1 MHAEKKHGETDR
13 VYKRF
18 YADPAVVEEIVRD
31 FVGGAWTRELD
42 FATLERL
49 PAEMI
54 DPVLPVVRH
63 ADMMWRVRFRDRPL
77 HVVLLFEFQSSP
89 DPNMAVRI
97 AVETGVFYR
106 ELAKLRKRDPSV
118 GEHVVVPVVVKSFEG
133 PWTAARSMAEWLGGG
148 VPEELAEYAAGQGYA
163 LLDEAAE
170 AKKAGASGGAG
181 GVVRAAM
188 ALRRERDPAR
198 LSALVR
204 SLDVQLGAS
213 SVARDALAEWIRS
226 QMINSGATEAEVAH
240 LDTLREAGEMY
251 VNQFQ
256 ETFRDGLAQGVE
268 QGLAQGVEQG
278 LAKGLAQGVE
288 QGLAQGV
295 EQGLAQGVE
304 QGVKQ
309 AHVDIARW
317 KFGEETAERL
327 AELLEGAGDT
337 ERVSRIGRLLVECET
352 GEELIAKAARA

>member
-1 MHAEKKHGETDR
+1 MREEKKHGETDR

-49 PAEMI
+49 PTEMV
-54 DPVLPVVRH
+54 DPVLPVVRQ

-77 HVVLLFEFQSSP
+77 HVVLLFEFQSGP

-106 ELAKLRKRDPSV
+106 ELAELRKRDPSV
-118 GEHVVVPVVVKSFEG
+118 GAHVVVPVVVKSFEG
-133 PWTAARSMAEWLGGG
+133 KWTAARSMAEWLGAG
-148 VPEELAEYAAGQGYA
+148 VPEELAEYATGQGYA

-170 AKKAGASGGAG
+170 AKKAVRAG

-204 SLDVQLGAS
+204 SLDVQLAAS
-213 SVARDALAEWIRS
+213 SVARDALAEWLRS

-256 ETFRDGLAQGVE
+256 ETFRDGVE
-268 QGLAQGVEQG
+268 QGMA
-278 LAKGLAQGVE
+278 
-288 QGLAQGV
+288 
-295 EQGLAQGVE
+295 

-309 AHVDIARW
+309 AQVDMARW

-327 AELLEGAGDT
+327 AELLEAAGDT
-337 ERVSRIGRLLVECET
+337 ARVSRIGRLLVECET

>member
-1 MHAEKKHGETDR
+1 MREEKKHGETDR
-13 VYKRF
+13 IYKRF
-18 YADPAVVEEIVRD
+18 YADAAVLEEIVRD

-42 FATLERL
+42 FGTLERL
-49 PAEMI
+49 PTEMV

-77 HVVLLFEFQSSP
+77 HVVLLFEFQSGP

-106 ELAKLRKRDPSV
+106 ELAALRKRDSSV

-133 PWTAARSMAEWLGGG
+133 KWTAPRSMAEWLGAG
-148 VPEELAEYAAGQGYA
+148 VPEELASYATGQRYA
-163 LLDEAAE
+163 LLDESAE
-170 AKKAGASGGAG
+170 AKKALGG

-204 SLDVQLGAS
+204 SLDVQLDAS
-213 SVARDALAEWIRS
+213 SVARGALVEWLRS
-226 QMINSGATEAEVAH
+226 QMINSGATEGEVAH

-268 QGLAQGVEQG
+268 QGLAQG
-278 LAKGLAQGVE
+278 L
-288 QGLAQGV
+288 
-295 EQGLAQGVE
+295 
-304 QGVKQ
+304 KQ
-309 AHVDIARW
+309 AHVDMARW
-317 KFGEETAERL
+317 KFGEETAQRL
-327 AELLEGAGDT
+327 AELLEAAGDA

-352 GEELIAKAARA
+352 GEELIAKATRA

>member
-1 MHAEKKHGETDR
+1 MEASRPVCDFPRTELRGSRRPPARSPRRSPGERPLRKEAKHGETDR

-42 FATLERL
+42 FGTLERL
-49 PAEMI
+49 PTEMV

-77 HVVLLFEFQSSP
+77 HVVLLFEFQSGP

-106 ELAKLRKRDPSV
+106 ELAELRKRDPSV

-133 PWTAARSMAEWLGGG
+133 TWTAARGMAEWLGEG
-148 VPEELAEYAAGQGYA
+148 VPEELVPYAAGRRYA
-163 LLDEAAE
+163 LLDESAE
-170 AKKAGASGGAG
+170 AKKAGAASGGSG
-181 GVVRAAM
+181 GVVRAGM
-188 ALRRERDPAR
+188 VLRHERDVTR
-198 LSALVR
+198 LAAAVR
-204 SLDVQLGAS
+204 DLDVQLDAS
-213 SVARDALAEWIRS
+213 SVARGALVEWLRS

-256 ETFRDGLAQGVE
+256 ETFRDGLAQGL
-268 QGLAQGVEQG
+268 Q
-278 LAKGLAQGVE
+278 K
-288 QGLAQGV
+288 
-295 EQGLAQGVE
+295 
-304 QGVKQ
+304 
-309 AHVDIARW
+309 AHVDMARW
-317 KFGEETAERL
+317 KFGEETAQRL
-327 AELLEGAGDT
+327 AELLEAAGDA

>member
-1 MHAEKKHGETDR
+1 MRKEAKHGETDR

-49 PAEMI
+49 PAEMV

-77 HVVLLFEFQSSP
+77 HVVLLFEFQSGP
-89 DPNMAVRI
+89 DPHMAVRI

-106 ELAKLRKRDPSV
+106 ELAELRKRDPGV

-133 PWTAARSMAEWLGGG
+133 PWTAARSMAEWLGAG
-148 VPEELAEYAAGQGYA
+148 VPEELAEYAAGQRYA

-170 AKKAGASGGAG
+170 AKKAGGAGG
-181 GVVRAAM
+181 GVVRAGLT
-188 ALRRERDPAR
+188 LRHERDVAR
-198 LSALVR
+198 LVAAVR
-204 SLDVQLGAS
+204 ELDEELDAT
-213 SVARDALAEWIRS
+213 SVARDALVEWIRS

-256 ETFRDGLAQGVE
+256 ETFRDGLAQGIE
-268 QGLAQGVEQG
+268 Q
-278 LAKGLAQGVE
+278 GLAQGVE

-304 QGVKQ
+304 QGLAQGVKQ

-327 AELLEGAGDT
+327 AELIEATEDT
-337 ERVSRIGRLLVECET
+337 ERVSRIGRLLVKCET

>member
-1 MHAEKKHGETDR
+1 MRKEAKHGETDR

-49 PAEMI
+49 PTEMV

-77 HVVLLFEFQSSP
+77 HVVLLFEFQSGP
-89 DPNMAVRI
+89 DPNMALRI

-106 ELAKLRKRDPSV
+106 ELAELRKRDPSV

-133 PWTAARSMAEWLGGG
+133 QWTAARSMAEWLGAG
-148 VPEELAEYAAGQGYA
+148 VPEGLASYATGQRYG
-163 LLDEAAE
+163 LLDESAE
-170 AKKAGASGGAG
+170 AKKAGASGG
-181 GVVRAAM
+181 VVRAGM
-188 ALRRERDPAR
+188 VLRHERDVTR
-198 LSALVR
+198 LSAAVR
-204 SLDVQLGAS
+204 DLDVQLDAS
-213 SVARDALAEWIRS
+213 SVARGALVEWLRS

-278 LAKGLAQGVE
+278 LAQGVE
-288 QGLAQGV
+288 QGLAQG
-295 EQGLAQGVE
+295 L
-304 QGVKQ
+304 KQ

-317 KFGEETAERL
+317 KFGEETAQRL
-327 AELLEGAGDT
+327 AELLEAAGDA

>member
-1 MHAEKKHGETDR
+1 MRKEAKHGETDR

-42 FATLERL
+42 FSTLERL
-49 PAEMI
+49 PTEMV

-77 HVVLLFEFQSSP
+77 HVVLLFEFQSGP

-106 ELAKLRKRDPSV
+106 ALAELRKRDPGV

-133 PWTAARSMAEWLGGG
+133 NWTAARSMADWLGAG
-148 VPEELAEYAAGQGYA
+148 VPEELAEYATGQRYG
-163 LLDEAAE
+163 LLDESAE
-170 AKKAGASGGAG
+170 AKKAGASGG
-181 GVVRAAM
+181 VVRAGM
-188 ALRRERDPAR
+188 VLRHERDVTR
-198 LSALVR
+198 LSAALR
-204 SLDVQLGAS
+204 SLDVQLDAS
-213 SVARDALAEWIRS
+213 SVARGALVEWLRS

-256 ETFRDGLAQGVE
+256 ETFRDGVKQGLAQGIEQGRAQGVE
-268 QGLAQGVEQG
+268 QGLARGVKQGR
-278 LAKGLAQGVE
+278 A
-288 QGLAQGV
+288 
-295 EQGLAQGVE
+295 

-309 AHVDIARW
+309 AQVDMARW
-317 KFGEETAERL
+317 KFGEETAQRL
-327 AELLEGAGDT
+327 AELLEAAGDA
-337 ERVSRIGRLLVECET
+337 EQVSRIGRLLVECET
-352 GEELIAKAARA
+352 GEELIANAARA

>member
-1 MHAEKKHGETDR
+1 MRKEAKHGETDR

-42 FATLERL
+42 FSTLERL
-49 PAEMI
+49 PTEMV

-77 HVVLLFEFQSSP
+77 HVVLLFEFQSGP

-106 ELAKLRKRDPSV
+106 ELAALRKRDLGV

-133 PWTAARSMAEWLGGG
+133 QWTAARSMAEWLGAG
-148 VPEELAEYAAGQGYA
+148 VPEELAEYATGQRYG
-163 LLDEAAE
+163 LLDESAE
-170 AKKAGASGGAG
+170 AKKAGASG

-204 SLDVQLGAS
+204 SLDVQLAAS
-213 SVARDALAEWIRS
+213 SVARDALVEWLRS

-256 ETFRDGLAQGVE
+256 ETFRDGVKQGVEQGLAQGIE

-278 LAKGLAQGVE
+278 MAQG
-288 QGLAQGV
+288 L
-295 EQGLAQGVE
+295 
-304 QGVKQ
+304 KQ
-309 AHVDIARW
+309 AHVDMARW
-317 KFGEETAERL
+317 KFGEETAQRL
-327 AELLEGAGDT
+327 AELLEAAGDA
-337 ERVSRIGRLLVECET
+337 ERVSRIGRLIVECKT
-352 GEELIAKAARA
+352 GEELIANAARA

>member
-31 FVGGAWTRELD
+31 FVGGAWTRALD

-49 PAEMI
+49 PTEMV

-106 ELAKLRKRDPSV
+106 ELAELRKRDPSV

-133 PWTAARSMAEWLGGG
+133 QWPAARSMAEWLGEG
-148 VPEELAEYAAGQGYA
+148 VPEELAEYAAGQRYG

-170 AKKAGASGGAG
+170 AKKAVGVG
-181 GVVRAAM
+181 GVVRAAL
-188 ALRRERDPAR
+188 ALRRERDPER
-198 LSALVR
+198 LAALVR
-204 SLDVQLGAS
+204 SLDAQLAAS
-213 SVARDALAEWIRS
+213 SVARDALVEWIRS

-256 ETFRDGLAQGVE
+256 ETFRDGVE
-268 QGLAQGVEQG
+268 QGLAKGLAQGVEQ
-278 LAKGLAQGVE
+278 GLAQGVE

-327 AELLEGAGDT
+327 AELLEAAGDA

>member
-1 MHAEKKHGETDR
+1 MREEKKHGETDR

-49 PAEMI
+49 PTEMV

-77 HVVLLFEFQSSP
+77 HVVLLFEFQSGP

-106 ELAKLRKRDPSV
+106 ELAALRKRDLGV

-133 PWTAARSMAEWLGGG
+133 QWTAARSMAEWLGAG
-148 VPEELAEYAAGQGYA
+148 VPEELAEYATGQRYG
-163 LLDEAAE
+163 LLDESAE
-170 AKKAGASGGAG
+170 AKKAGASG

-204 SLDVQLGAS
+204 SLDVQLAAS
-213 SVARDALAEWIRS
+213 SVARDALVEWLRS

-256 ETFRDGLAQGVE
+256 ETFRDGVE
-268 QGLAQGVEQG
+268 QGL
-278 LAKGLAQGVE
+278 
-288 QGLAQGV
+288 
-295 EQGLAQGVE
+295 E

-309 AHVDIARW
+309 AQVDMARW

-327 AELLEGAGDT
+327 AELLESVGDAD
-337 ERVSRIGRLLVECET
+337 RVSRIGRLIVECET
-352 GEELIAKAARA
+352 GEELIANAARA

>member
-1 MHAEKKHGETDR
+1 MRKEKKHGETDR

-31 FVGGAWTRELD
+31 FVGGAWTQELD

-49 PAEMI
+49 PAELV

-77 HVVLLFEFQSSP
+77 HVVLLFEFQSGP

-106 ELAKLRKRDPSV
+106 ELAELRKRDPSV
-118 GEHVVVPVVVKSFEG
+118 GEHLVVPVVVKSFEG
-133 PWTAARSMAEWLGGG
+133 PWTAAQGMADWLGEG
-148 VPEELAEYAAGQGYA
+148 VPEELAAYAAGQGYA

-170 AKKAGASGGAG
+170 AKKAVSVG
-181 GVVRAAM
+181 GVVRAAL
-188 ALRRERDPAR
+188 ALRRERDPER

-204 SLDVQLGAS
+204 ELDVQLGAS
-213 SVARDALAEWIRS
+213 SVARDALVEWLRS

-268 QGLAQGVEQG
+268 QGLAQG
-278 LAKGLAQGVE
+278 
-288 QGLAQGV
+288 LAQGV

-327 AELLEGAGDT
+327 AELLEAAGDA

-352 GEELIAKAARA
+352 DEELIAKAARA